1 MAVYQQSDITFGF
14 KDRFLHLVN
23 YRPTSNLPTCNT
35 GYDHDDTCSTSLPVF
50 EELTKDHLLKIL
62 KKISITKS
70 SGLEEINTRILV
82 DAFTSIPELLV
93 KFYNLSLKNSQ
104 IPACLKI
111 SKVTPLPKKGD
122 VTLLNNLRPISNTP
136 LPTKILEK
144 HVNKEIYEYMESNK
158 LFFMHQNG
166 FRKGKSTIRAV
177 NNIANKL
184 YEYKNNGEYSIAIFL
199 DLSKAFNCVNHDIL
213 CMKLEKVGIKGQ
225 CKQWIMEYL
234 RDRQQYVRN
243 GGINS
248 DCKSINYGIPQGS
261 VLGPLI
267 YLLYVNDIMDCDIAS
282 DLSMF
287 ADDTAMVAHGKV
299 LADVVSQVNHDMTK
313 LTGWFNANKLSVNLD
328 KTKCMFFSKN
338 AHEDCELPILEVN
351 GIQLKFVNN
360 FSYLGIV
367 LDNKLQFNDHIKN
380 NIKKA
385 GHKVYMLS
393 RIRQYI
399 DTHTALTIFKAMIL
413 PYIEYG
419 NIFNGT

>member
-1 MAVYQQSDITFGF
+1 MWNMIYKAILYEVNRMCPYKKFKITTNRPEWMTKELQELEIHRDALFKIHKRKKSQSTYDRACQARKTYNKMVNEAKQNYTLSKLKEHEKDLSKFWKDIKSLIPNMKNRSVDSIFNPVAERLCTGTEANDLMNDYFINIGN
-14 KDRFLHLVN
+14 DLA
-23 YRPTSNLPTCNT
+23 SNLPTCNT

-111 SKVTPLPKKGD
+111 SKVTPLPQKGD

-213 CMKLEKVGIKGQ
+213 CMKLEKVGIKDTILY
-225 CKQWIMEYL
+225 K
-234 RDRQQYVRN
+234 N
-243 GGINS
+243 
-248 DCKSINYGIPQGS
+248 
-261 VLGPLI
+261 VLI
-267 YLLYVNDIMDCDIAS
+267 
-282 DLSMF
+282 
-287 ADDTAMVAHGKV
+287 
-299 LADVVSQVNHDMTK
+299 
-313 LTGWFNANKLSVNLD
+313 
-328 KTKCMFFSKN
+328 
-338 AHEDCELPILEVN
+338 
-351 GIQLKFVNN
+351 
-360 FSYLGIV
+360 
-367 LDNKLQFNDHIKN
+367 
-380 NIKKA
+380 
-385 GHKVYMLS
+385 
-393 RIRQYI
+393 
-399 DTHTALTIFKAMIL
+399 
-413 PYIEYG
+413 
-419 NIFNGT
+419 